1 MAMMSGSVLLL
12 LLLMLVAVI
21 AAYQA
26 GKYIERDRNRK
37 GKT

>member
-1 MAMMSGSVLLL
+1 MNGSVLLL
-12 LLLMLVAVI
+12 ILPMLVAVI

-26 GKYIERDRNRK
+26 GKYIERGRNPK